1 MEETK
6 KCPYCGEEILA
17 VAKKCRYCGEW
28 LDGRSDHQVSMPSE
42 ANQTTTIELV
52 AEEQKQITNVKKQI
66 GDEVP
71 ASQPAKQPVR
81 KSIVVSVIVA
91 VFLAIMF
98 VFHFTYNYSDLWID
112 EWIIQLA
119 ISGVGIVVICAYLAI
134 FCRKEIGGLLKSQ
147 MSKLKQPKI
156 QSNFRNSKI
165 QLSRKTIICIIVAIA
180 IITIGGAFFINKN
193 SANHAPA
200 HQVTAAKK
208 GISEKEYVYHAQKV
222 MADAAKIGMAT
233 DYILTDYLETWL
245 QALKGHKVYNAQMN
259 LQRCSDYSTALDW
272 RIEYYRSYIKPLI
285 ELRDT
290 ISTHLD
296 KMEVPPAK
304 YTQCKDVFKAM
315 YDTSNELISLCET
328 PLGDFEE
335 FANKYH
341 NLCTKL
347 FSDVKD
353 IHDSYIE
360 LPDSVLPDV
369 ELDLDDIRHSESLVS
384 KNK

>member
-17 VAKKCRYCGEW
+17 IAKKCRYCGEW
-28 LDGRSDHQVSMPSE
+28 LDGRSNHQVSMPSE
-42 ANQTTTIELV
+42 PSQTTTIAPV
-52 AEEQKQITNVKKQI
+52 AEEQEQITNVKKQI

-71 ASQPAKQPVR
+71 ALQTVR
-81 KSIVVSVIVA
+81 KSIAVSIIVA
-91 VFLAIMF
+91 VFLAIMLG
-98 VFHFTYNYSDLWID
+98 FHFTYNYSDLWID
-112 EWIIQLA
+112 ECIIQLA
-119 ISGVGIVVICAYLAI
+119 ISGVGIVIICAYLAI

-147 MSKLKQPKI
+147 MSKLKQPKVL
-156 QSNFRNSKI
+156 SDFGNSKI
-165 QLSRKTIICIIVAIA
+165 RLSRKTIACIIVAIA

-222 MADAAKIGMAT
+222 MADAAKICLAA
-233 DYILTDYLETWL
+233 DYILTDYLQTWL
-245 QALKGHKVYNAQMN
+245 QALKGSKVYDAQME
-259 LQRCSDYSTALDW
+259 LHRSPDYSTALAW
-272 RIEYYRSYIKPLI
+272 RIEYYRSYTRQLI
-285 ELRDT
+285 DLRDT

-296 KMEVPPAK
+296 EMEVPPAK
-304 YTQCKDVFKAM
+304 YSQCKDVFKAM

-341 NLCTKL
+341 DLCTKL

-360 LPDSVLPDV
+360 LPDSVQADI
-369 ELDLDDIRHSESLVS
+369 ELDVDTIRHSQSLVS